1 MEKLCLIIPNR
12 SSPNLY
18 FQTPTLYIVYLRSLL
33 LKELH
38 RAKYVKIHISKDI
51 KLSVQNDE
59 TTAYQGSHFRGMVR
73 SPAHQEGA
81 C

>member
-1 MEKLCLIIPNR
+1 MA
-12 SSPNLY
+12 
-18 FQTPTLYIVYLRSLL
+18 YLHSLL
-33 LKELH
+33 LKELQ

-51 KLSVQNDE
+51 KLTRHTDE
-59 TTAYQGSHFRGMVR
+59 TTAYQGSHFRGTGR